1 MADGE
6 RLGPGLV
13 HVVLHDDQLVPRA
26 ARPRGRL
33 RTARRRGTRAGGGWG
48 TESTLAGSRGR
59 SLGRSILRLVS
70 EVDVALLSCRTTLGW
85 RRNDEAFASL
95 VREAGATCAVV
106 GVTIGPAGALRRHP
120 ALTDLIEALAAR
132 HSARRL
138 PQARAVVV
146 STVTASFF
154 VNPPVPYAVRFD
166 APAALNRPG
175 WAGAWQRAV
184 EPRALARARVLLPL
198 SEEAAAPL
206 HLDGSPVVPVEVP
219 IDRIPRAPHADI
231 DALVYAGN
239 PHKRAL
245 DVVCAAWTLAGAPG
259 RLVVGG
265 VDPDRGLRWL
275 ARCGVPEPPRVEW
288 AGVVPPATWN
298 LRPARAVAAL
308 RAAPRFE
315 DHGVAPLEALSAGA
329 LLVTTPSRGRVR
341 PALAMAR
348 ELDGELVA
356 ADHSASGLAQ
366 ALAAALARTDA
377 DRRAYA
383 QRAEALLAPHRAEA
397 IRKTVVERVLPALG
411 VA

>member
-1 MADGE
+1 M
-6 RLGPGLV
+6 
-13 HVVLHDDQLVPRA
+13 
-26 ARPRGRL
+26 
-33 RTARRRGTRAGGGWG
+33 
-48 TESTLAGSRGR
+48 
-59 SLGRSILRLVS
+59 S

-120 ALTDLIEALAAR
+120 ALTDLVEALAAR

-175 WAGAWQRAV
+175 WAGAWQRAI

-206 HLDGSPVVPVEVP
+206 HLDGSPVVPVGVP

-265 VDPDRGLRWL
+265 VDPAGDGGGSPAAGSPSLRGSNGPASSRRRPGRTCSGGHGSSSPLRASRTTVWRRWRRSRR
-275 ARCGVPEPPRVEW
+275 ARC
-288 AGVVPPATWN
+288 
-298 LRPARAVAAL
+298 
-308 RAAPRFE
+308 
-315 DHGVAPLEALSAGA
+315 S
-329 LLVTTPSRGRVR
+329 
-341 PALAMAR
+341 
-348 ELDGELVA
+348 
-356 ADHSASGLAQ
+356 
-366 ALAAALARTDA
+366 
-377 DRRAYA
+377 
-383 QRAEALLAPHRAEA
+383 
-397 IRKTVVERVLPALG
+397 
-411 VA
+411 